1 MRPSRNHLLG
11 NNVLLR
17 GGRVESRK
25 EDSTG
30 KDEGEWMMG
39 GHPTTLMRVE
49 GKFYERK
56 KN

>member
-39 GHPTTLMRVE
+39 GQPTTLMRVE

>member
-1 MRPSRNHLLG
+1 M
-11 NNVLLR
+11 
-17 GGRVESRK
+17 ESRK